1 MPKTFYKLLQL
12 DITQIET
19 VYYSI
24 DIRRKLIE
32 FILLS
37 GKNDLIQVSVVSYHY
52 FFRLGRP
59 ES

>member
-1 MPKTFYKLLQL
+1 MPKRFYKLLQL
-12 DITQIET
+12 GNTQIET

-24 DIRRKLIE
+24 DIRRELIE

-37 GKNDLIQVSVVSYHY
+37 GKYDLIQVCVVSYHY

-59 ES
+59 QI

>member
-19 VYYSI
+19 AYYSI
-24 DIRRKLIE
+24 DIRRELIE

-52 FFRLGRP
+52 FF
-59 ES
+59 

>member
-1 MPKTFYKLLQL
+1 MPKKFYKLLQL

-24 DIRRKLIE
+24 DIRRELIE

-37 GKNDLIQVSVVSYHY
+37 GKNDLKQVCVVSYHY
-52 FFRLGRP
+52 FF
-59 ES
+59 